1 MAEETL
7 MRLTDDV
14 DTVDFSP
21 APGYDIPERRPRS
34 VHEARDGTVYIY
46 EWGNKELYE
55 VPITLM
61 PTADRAEIE
70 IWWQSR
76 TLVKFYPDYVTS
88 PGTYVSVRI
97 MNEDNPLQMAY
108 PFFDENYSGTLI
120 LREAS

>member
-7 MRLTDDV
+7 LRLTDDV

-21 APGYDIPERRPRS
+21 APGYDIPERRRRS

-61 PTADRAEIE
+61 PTADRAKIE
-70 IWWQSR
+70 TWWQSR
-76 TLVKFYPDYVTS
+76 TLVKFYPDYVNS
-88 PGTYVSVRI
+88 PATYVSVRI